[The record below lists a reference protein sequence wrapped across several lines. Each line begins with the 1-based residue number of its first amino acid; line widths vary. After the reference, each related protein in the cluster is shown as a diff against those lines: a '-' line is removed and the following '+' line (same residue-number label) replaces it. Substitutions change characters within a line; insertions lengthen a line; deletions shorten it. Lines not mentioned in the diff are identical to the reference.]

1 MRLFIFN
8 GVEEADKA
16 SAVKKLITQ
25 STPSQDFFFMM
36 TLSILMAVFGILLE
50 SVAVIIGSMLI
61 APLLSSV
68 LSLSLGITMADSK
81 LIRRSFQTILKS
93 LILGVAVSTVATL
106 IFGAKDI
113 PEFFIVSSDPSLLAV
128 AVAIVAGFAATFALV
143 KPKLNE
149 TLPGVAIAVALIPP
163 IAFIGIGLAEMS
175 WSMMTNALI
184 LLGLNIA
191 GIIFAGMITFSLM
204 NFYTK
209 KKVAEITVIKED
221 KKLEEEEPKEKSTED
236 EQASSI

>member
-8 GVEEADKA
+8 GVEEDDKA
-16 SAVKKLITQ
+16 SAIEKLISQ

-36 TLSILMAVFGILLE
+36 ALSILMAVFGILLG

-68 LSLSLGITMADSK
+68 LSLSLGITMADYK
-81 LIRRSFQTILKS
+81 LIRRSSQTILKS
-93 LILGVAVSTVATL
+93 LIIGIAISALATL
-106 IFGAKDI
+106 IFGAGKI
-113 PEFFIVSSDPSLLAV
+113 PEVLIINSSPSLLAV

-163 IAFIGIGLAEMS
+163 IALIGIGLAEMS
-175 WSMMTNALI
+175 WTMMTNALI

-221 KKLEEEEPKEKSTED
+221 RKLEAEEPKEKPDED
-236 EQASSI
+236 K